1 MGSVFSVQAHQA
13 SEFPPRTSSLRW
25 SSNSPSSGSL
35 KSSLESSTSEPTP
48 CLSLSAG
55 QSGAQDVRSLDHK
68 DVSTDP
74 PPYDYSW
81 FDDDPFGPD
90 GARYGD
96 VPPPR
101 YQAGR
106 APPSYSSVWEVPEE
120 RHQDGFLD
128 TLLSDVER
136 GAVWFER
143 FLSGEEELFCY

>member
-13 SEFPPRTSSLRW
+13 SEFPPRTSSLR
-25 SSNSPSSGSL
+25 SSSSSPSIESL
-35 KSSLESSTSEPTP
+35 KSCSGSSTTENSP
-48 CLSLSAG
+48 CLCLVAS
-55 QSGAQDVRSLDHK
+55 QSGAQDTTPLDQR
-68 DVSTDP
+68 DVATDP

-81 FDDDPFGPD
+81 FDYDPFGPD

-120 RHQDGFLD
+120 SHQDGFLD